1 MTKPW
6 SGIKP
11 KRQANAKANPTM
23 ARRIVIIGANASGV
37 EAASAARKKD
47 RTAEI
52 TLVTQEKNA
61 GYSRCGLP
69 FVIGG
74 QIANFKD
81 LIVYPPA
88 YFQMLKLN
96 LRTETKATAIN
107 TKDKTVTIQI
117 KEGTT
122 ETLPY
127 DSLVIATGADSF
139 MPPIKGK
146 EKQGILS
153 LRGIEDGEKIE
164 AAVRAG
170 AKSAVIMGAGLIGL
184 EVGVGLIERG
194 LKVAVVEMLPQI
206 LPQLLDAD
214 MAKLVQQHLEEKGMR
229 ILLGKGVE
237 EFLGEDKV
245 TAVKAGDDV
254 IEADLFISAFGVR
267 ANTKL
272 AVEAGIPLGESKAIK
287 TNGRMETDVKDVYAV
302 GDCAE
307 APNIVTHRPMCA
319 QLGTIAV
326 RQGKVAGANAGGD
339 YSLFSGVLASAVTRL
354 FEIEAGNTGLTET
367 AAQRNRIEVV
377 TGAISSKTKAD
388 YFPGAKPIKVKL
400 VVEKESQRI
409 IGAQVIGGEE
419 VTQRINCLSFAIQQ
433 GMTVR
438 ELAKA
443 DTAYAPP
450 LCETWEPMVLA
461 AEMVL
466 MKLR

>member
-1 MTKPW
+1 
-6 SGIKP
+6 
-11 KRQANAKANPTM
+11 M
-23 ARRIVIIGANASGV
+23 ARRILIIGANASGV

-47 RTAEI
+47 RAAEI
-52 TLVTQEKNA
+52 TLITQEKNA

-74 QIANFKD
+74 HIANFKD

-96 LRTETKATAIN
+96 LRLETEVTKIN
-107 TKDKTVTIQI
+107 TKEKTVTFQN
-117 KEGTT
+117 KEGVT
-122 ETLPY
+122 ESLPY

-146 EKQGILS
+146 EKHGILS
-153 LRGIEDGEKIE
+153 LRTLEDGERIDS
-164 AAVRAG
+164 AVQAG

-184 EVGVGLIERG
+184 ELGVGLIERG
-194 LKVAVVEMLPQI
+194 LKVTVVEMLPQI

-229 ILLGKGVE
+229 ILLNKGVE
-237 EFLGEDKV
+237 EFLGDDKV
-245 TAVKAGDDV
+245 TAIKAGDDV

-272 AVEAGIPLGESKAIK
+272 AVEAGIPLGESRGIR
-287 TNGRMETDVKDVYAV
+287 TNNRMETDVKDVYAV

-307 APNIVTHRPMCA
+307 TSHLVTHKPTCA
-319 QLGTIAV
+319 QLGTTAV

-339 YSLFSGVLASAVTRL
+339 NSLFIGVLASAVTRL

-367 AAQRNRIEVV
+367 AAQRNCIDAI
-377 TGAISSKTKAD
+377 TGAITSKTRAD
-388 YFPGAKPIKVKL
+388 YFPGAKAIKIKL

-409 IGAQVIGGEE
+409 IGGQIIGGEE
-419 VTQRINCLSFAIQQ
+419 VTQRINCLSFAIQK

-450 LCETWEPMVLA
+450 LNETWEPMVLA

>member
-1 MTKPW
+1 MV
-6 SGIKP
+6 
-11 KRQANAKANPTM
+11 
-23 ARRIVIIGANASGV
+23 RRIIVIGANAAGV

-52 TLVTQEKNA
+52 TLVTQEKTA

-69 FVIGG
+69 FVLGG
-74 QIANFKD
+74 QIPSFKD

-88 YFQMLKLN
+88 YFQMLKLS
-96 LRTETKATAIN
+96 LKSETTVTAVN
-107 TKDKTVTIQI
+107 TKEKVVTVVDKADA
-117 KEGTT
+117 T
-122 ETLPY
+122 ESLPY
-127 DSLVIATGADSF
+127 DSLVIATGADAF
-139 MPPIKGK
+139 MPPIKGR

-153 LRGIEDGEKIE
+153 LRTLEDGEAILQ
-164 AAVRAG
+164 AVQNG

-184 EVGVGLIERG
+184 ETGVALIERG
-194 LKVAVVEMLPQI
+194 LKVTVVEMLPQI
-206 LPQLLDAD
+206 LPQMLDAD
-214 MAKLVQQHLEEKGMR
+214 MAKLVQEHLQEKGMV
-229 ILLGKGVE
+229 ILTEKRVE
-237 EFLGEDKV
+237 EFLGDDKV
-245 TAVKAGDDV
+245 TAVMAGGER

-272 AVEAGIPLGESKAIK
+272 AVEAGIPLGESRAIK

-307 APNIVTHRPMCA
+307 APNQITNKPVCA

-339 YSLFSGVLASAVTRL
+339 YAQFTGILASAVTRL
-354 FEIEAGNTGLTET
+354 FDTEAGVTGLTEAT
-367 AAQRNRIEVV
+367 AARNRIEVV

-388 YFPGAKPIKVKL
+388 YYPTAKPIKVKL

-409 IGAQVIGGEE
+409 IGAQIIGGEE
-419 VTQRINCLSFAIQQ
+419 VTQRINAISFGIQK

>member
-1 MTKPW
+1 
-6 SGIKP
+6 
-11 KRQANAKANPTM
+11 M
-23 ARRIVIIGANASGV
+23 ARRIIIVGANASGV

-47 RTAEI
+47 RAAEI
-52 TLVTQEKNA
+52 TLINLEKNY

-69 FVIGG
+69 FVLGG
-74 QIANFKD
+74 QIAEFKD
-81 LIVYPPA
+81 LTVYPPA

-96 LRTETKATAIN
+96 LKNETKVTAIN
-107 TKDKTVTIQI
+107 TKEKTVTIVD
-117 KEGTT
+117 KTGMT

-127 DSLVIATGADSF
+127 DSLVIATGADAF
-139 MPPIKGK
+139 MPPIKGR

-153 LRGIEDGEKIE
+153 LRTIEDGEKIRQ
-164 AAVRAG
+164 AVQNG

-184 EVGVGLIERG
+184 EAGVGLIEKG
-194 LKVAVVEMLPQI
+194 LKVTIVEMLPQI
-206 LPQLLDAD
+206 LPQMLDAD
-214 MAKLVQQHLEEKGMR
+214 LAKLVQEHLQEKGMV
-229 ILLGKGVE
+229 ILTGKTVE
-237 EFLGEDKV
+237 EFLGGDKV
-245 TAVKAGDDV
+245 TGIMAGGEK

-272 AVEAGIPLGESKAIK
+272 AVDAGIPLGETRAIK
-287 TNGRMETDVKDVYAV
+287 TNARMETDVKDVYAV

-307 APNIVTHRPMCA
+307 APNIITHKQVCP

-326 RQGKVAGANAGGD
+326 REGKVAGANAAGD
-339 YSLFSGVLASAVTRL
+339 YSLFTGVLASAVTRL
-354 FEIEAGNTGLTET
+354 FEVEAGVTGLTE
-367 AAQRNRIEVV
+367 AAAARNRIEVI
-377 TGAISSKTKAD
+377 TGTIGSKTAAD
-388 YFPGAKPIKVKL
+388 YYPTAKPIKVKL

-409 IGAQVIGGEE
+409 IGAQVVGGEE
-419 VTQRINCLSFAIQQ
+419 VTQRINALSFAIQK

-450 LCETWEPMVLA
+450 LNETWEPMVLA

>member
-1 MTKPW
+1 MV
-6 SGIKP
+6 
-11 KRQANAKANPTM
+11 
-23 ARRIVIIGANASGV
+23 RRVVIVGANAAGV

-52 TLVTQEKNA
+52 TLLTMEKNA

-69 FVIGG
+69 FVIENV
-74 QIANFKD
+74 IPTFRD

-96 LRTETKATAIN
+96 LRTETRATTIN
-107 TKDKTVTIQI
+107 TKEKTVVIAC
-117 KEGTT
+117 KDGTA

-127 DSLVIATGADSF
+127 DSLVIATGADPF
-139 MPPIKGK
+139 MPPIKGR
-146 EKQGILS
+146 EKQGILV
-153 LRGIEDGEKIE
+153 LRGLEDGERID
-164 AAVRAG
+164 AAVKAG

-184 EVGVGLIERG
+184 ETGVALIERG
-194 LKVAVVEMLPQI
+194 LNVTVVEMLPQI
-206 LPQLLDAD
+206 LPQMLDAD
-214 MAKLVQQHLEEKGMR
+214 MAKMVQEHLEAKGMK
-229 ILLGKGVE
+229 ILIGKTVE
-237 EFLGEDKV
+237 EFVGDDKV
-245 TAVKAGDDV
+245 TGIIAGGEK
-254 IEADLFISAFGVR
+254 IEADMFISAFGVR

-272 AVEAGIPLGESKAIK
+272 AVDAGIPLGETRAIK
-287 TNGRMETDVKDVYAV
+287 TNARMETDVKDVFAI

-307 APNIVTHRPMCA
+307 SPNIITHKPTCA

-339 YSLFSGVLASAVTRL
+339 YSLFTGVLASAVTRL
-354 FEIEAGNTGLTET
+354 FDLEAGATGLTET
-367 AAQRNRIEVV
+367 AAGRNRIEVV

-388 YFPGAKPIKVKL
+388 YYPSAKPIKVKL
-400 VVEKESQRI
+400 VVEKESQRLV
-409 IGAQVIGGEE
+409 GAQIIGGEE
-419 VTQRINCLSFAIQQ
+419 VTQRINALSFAIQKQ
-433 GMTVR
+433 MTVR

>member
-1 MTKPW
+1 
-6 SGIKP
+6 
-11 KRQANAKANPTM
+11 M
-23 ARRIVIIGANASGV
+23 ARRVIVIGANAAGV

-74 QIANFKD
+74 HIPAFKD
-81 LIVYPPA
+81 LTVYPPA
-88 YFQMLKLN
+88 FFQMLKLN

-107 TKDKTVTIQI
+107 TKEKTVTII
-117 KEGTT
+117 TPAGAA
-122 ETLPY
+122 ETLQY

-146 EKQGILS
+146 EKPGILS
-153 LRGIEDGEKIE
+153 LRGIEDGEKID
-164 AAVRAG
+164 AAVKAG
-170 AKSAVIMGAGLIGL
+170 AKSAIIMGAGLIGL
-184 EVGVGLIERG
+184 EVGVALIERG
-194 LKVAVVEMLPQI
+194 LTVTIVEMLPQI

-214 MAKLVQQHLEEKGMR
+214 MAKLVQEHLQEKGMK
-229 ILLGKGVE
+229 ILTGKGVE
-237 EFLGEDKV
+237 EFLGEGKV
-245 TAVKAGDDV
+245 TAIKAGGET

-272 AVEAGIPLGESKAIK
+272 AVDAGIPLGETRTIK
-287 TNGRMETDVKDVYAV
+287 TNARMETDVKDVYAV

-307 APNIVTHRPMCA
+307 APNIITHRQTCA

-326 RQGKVAGANAGGD
+326 REGKVAGANAAGD
-339 YSLFSGVLASAVTRL
+339 YSQFTGVLASAVTRL
-354 FEIEAGNTGLTET
+354 FEIEAGATGISET
-367 AAQRNRIEVV
+367 AAARNRIEVV
-377 TGAISSKTKAD
+377 TGAISSRTKAD
-388 YFPGAKPIKVKL
+388 YYPNGTPIKVKL
-400 VVEKESQRI
+400 IVEKESQRI
-409 IGAQVIGGEE
+409 IGAQVVGGEE
-419 VTQRINCLSFAIQQ
+419 VTQRINALSFAIQKQ
-433 GMTVR
+433 MTVR

-450 LCETWEPMVLA
+450 LNETWEPMVLA

>member
-1 MTKPW
+1 
-6 SGIKP
+6 
-11 KRQANAKANPTM
+11 M
-23 ARRIVIIGANASGV
+23 ARQIIIIGANASGV
-37 EAASAARKKD
+37 DAASAARKKD

-52 TLVTQEKNA
+52 TLISQEQSA

-74 QIANFKD
+74 QIEHFYD

-88 YFQMLKLN
+88 YFQMLKVN
-96 LRTETKATAIN
+96 LRCETKATAIN
-107 TKDKTVTIQI
+107 TKDKSVTIQT
-117 KEGTT
+117 KDGTT

-127 DSLVIATGADSF
+127 DALVIATGADSF
-139 MPPIKGK
+139 MPPIKGR

-153 LRGIEDGEKIE
+153 LRGIEDGEKIDS
-164 AAVRAG
+164 AVKAG

-184 EVGVGLIERG
+184 ELGVALIERG
-194 LKVAVVEMLPQI
+194 LKVTVVEMLPQI

-214 MAKLVQQHLEEKGMR
+214 MAKLVQEHLESKGMR
-229 ILLGKGVE
+229 IITSKGVE
-237 EFLGEDKV
+237 EFLGENTV
-245 TAVKAGDDV
+245 TAIMAGGEK
-254 IEADLFISAFGVR
+254 IEADMFISAFGVR

-272 AVEAGIPLGESKAIK
+272 AADAGIPLGETRSIK
-287 TNGRMETDVKDVYAV
+287 TNLRMETDVKDVYAV

-307 APNIVTHRPMCA
+307 ATNIITHKPMCA

-339 YSLFSGVLASAVTRL
+339 YSLFGGVLASAVTRL

-367 AAQRNRIEVV
+367 SAARNRINVV
-377 TGAISSKTKAD
+377 TGAISSKTRAD
-388 YFPGAKPIKVKL
+388 YFPDAKPIKVKL

-409 IGAQVIGGEE
+409 IGGQVVGGEE
-419 VTQRINCLSFAIQQ
+419 VTQRINSLSFAIQQ

>member
-1 MTKPW
+1 
-6 SGIKP
+6 
-11 KRQANAKANPTM
+11 M
-23 ARRIVIIGANASGV
+23 ARRVIVIGANASGI

-47 RTAEI
+47 RAAEI
-52 TLVTQEKNA
+52 TLITNEKNA

-74 QIANFKD
+74 HIANFKD

-96 LRTETKATAIN
+96 LRSETKATAIN
-107 TKDKTVTIQI
+107 TKEKTVTIST
-117 KEGTT
+117 KEGAT
-122 ETLPY
+122 EVLPY

-139 MPPIKGK
+139 MPPIKGR
-146 EKQGILS
+146 EKPGILS
-153 LRGIEDGEKIE
+153 LRGIEDGEKID
-164 AAVRAG
+164 AAVKAG

-184 EVGVGLIERG
+184 EVGVGLMERG
-194 LKVAVVEMLPQI
+194 LKVTIVEMLPQI
-206 LPQLLDAD
+206 LPQMLDAEI
-214 MAKLVQQHLEEKGMR
+214 AKMVQEHLQEKGMT
-229 ILLGKGVE
+229 ILTSKGVE

-245 TAVKAGDDV
+245 TAVMAGGEK

-272 AVEAGIPLGESKAIK
+272 AVEAGIPLGEARAIK
-287 TNGRMETDVKDVYAV
+287 TNGRMETEIKDVYAV

-307 APNIVTHRPMCA
+307 APNIITHKPMCA

-326 RQGKVAGANAGGD
+326 RQGKVAGINAGGD
-339 YSLFSGVLASAVTRL
+339 YSQFSGVLASAVTML
-354 FEIEAGNTGLTET
+354 FEIQVGNTGLTET
-367 AAQRNRIEVV
+367 AAARNRLEVV
-377 TGAISSKTKAD
+377 TGTISSKTRAD

-409 IGAQVIGGEE
+409 IGGQVIGGEE
-419 VTQRINCLSFAIQQ
+419 VTQRINCLSFAIQK

>member
-1 MTKPW
+1 MAQKPRKMKE
-6 SGIKP
+6 KP
-11 KRQANAKANPTM
+11 M
-23 ARRIVIIGANASGV
+23 ARRILIIGANASGV

-52 TLVTQEKNA
+52 TLITQEKNA

-74 QIANFKD
+74 QIPNFKD

-96 LRTETKATAIN
+96 LKTETKATAIN
-107 TKDKTVTIQI
+107 TKEKTVTTID
-117 KEGTT
+117 KAGTT
-122 ETLPY
+122 ENLQY
-127 DSLVIATGADSF
+127 DSLVLATGADAF
-139 MPPIKGK
+139 LPPIKGH

-153 LRGIEDGEKIE
+153 LRNLEDGEAIQQ
-164 AAVRAG
+164 AVQNG

-184 EVGVGLIERG
+184 ETGVALIERG
-194 LKVAVVEMLPQI
+194 LKVTVVEMLPQI
-206 LPQLLDAD
+206 LPAMLDAD
-214 MAKLVQQHLEEKGMR
+214 MAKMVQEKLQEKGMC
-229 ILLGKGVE
+229 ILTEKRVE
-237 EFLGEDKV
+237 EFLGDMEV
-245 TAVKAGDDV
+245 TAIMAGGEK
-254 IEADLFISAFGVR
+254 IEADMFISAFGVR

-272 AVEAGIPLGESKAIK
+272 AVDSGIPLGETRAIK
-287 TNGRMETDVKDVYAV
+287 TNGKMETDVQDVYAV

-307 APNIVTHRPMCA
+307 APNIITHKPMCA

-326 RQGKVAGANAGGD
+326 RQGKVAGTNTGGG
-339 YSLFSGVLASAVTRL
+339 YALFSGVLASAVTRL
-354 FEIEAGNTGLTET
+354 FDIEAGVTGLTEKS
-367 AAQRNRIEVV
+367 AQKARFEVI

-388 YFPGAKPIKVKL
+388 YYPNALPIKVKL
-400 VVEKESQRI
+400 VVEKESQRL
-409 IGAQVIGGEE
+409 IGAQIIGGEE
-419 VTQRINCLSFAIQQ
+419 VTQRINALSFAIQQ

-461 AEMVL
+461 AELVL

>member
-1 MTKPW
+1 
-6 SGIKP
+6 
-11 KRQANAKANPTM
+11 M
-23 ARRIVIIGANASGV
+23 ARRITIIGANASGV
-37 EAASAARKKD
+37 EAASSARKKD

-74 QIANFKD
+74 QISKFTD

-96 LRTETKATAIN
+96 LRTETKANSIN
-107 TKDKTVTIQI
+107 TKEKTITITT
-117 KEGTT
+117 KEGAT

-146 EKQGILS
+146 EKAGILS
-153 LRGIEDGEKIE
+153 LRGIEDGEKIDG
-164 AAVRAG
+164 AVKAG

-184 EVGVGLIERG
+184 EVGVGLLERG
-194 LKVAVVEMLPQI
+194 LKVTVVEMLPQI

-214 MAKLVQQHLEEKGMR
+214 MAKMVQEHLELKGMH
-229 ILLGKGVE
+229 ILTGKCVE

-245 TAVKAGDDV
+245 TAIRAGGET

-272 AVEAGIPLGESKAIK
+272 AVDAGIPLGSSRAIK

-307 APNIVTHRPMCA
+307 APNIITHQPMCA

-339 YSLFSGVLASAVTRL
+339 YSQFSGVLASAVTML
-354 FEIEAGNTGLTET
+354 YGIEAGNTGLTET
-367 AAQRNRIEVV
+367 AAARNRLKVV
-377 TGAISSKTKAD
+377 TGTISSKTKAD
-388 YFPGAKPIKVKL
+388 YFPGAKPIKIKL

-409 IGAQVIGGEE
+409 IGGQVIGGEE
-419 VTQRINCLSFAIQQ
+419 VTQRINCLSFAIQK

>member
-1 MTKPW
+1 MV
-6 SGIKP
+6 
-11 KRQANAKANPTM
+11 
-23 ARRIVIIGANASGV
+23 RRIIVIGANAAGV

-52 TLVTQEKNA
+52 TLVTQEKTA

-69 FVIGG
+69 FVLGG
-74 QIANFKD
+74 QIPSFKD

-88 YFQMLKLN
+88 YFQMLKLS
-96 LRTETKATAIN
+96 LKSETTVTAVNTKEKVVTVVDKASATA
-107 TKDKTVTIQI
+107 
-117 KEGTT
+117 
-122 ETLPY
+122 TLPY
-127 DSLVIATGADSF
+127 DSLVIATGADAF
-139 MPPIKGK
+139 MPPIKGR

-153 LRGIEDGEKIE
+153 LRTLEDGEAILQ
-164 AAVRAG
+164 AVQNG

-184 EVGVGLIERG
+184 ETGVALIERG
-194 LKVAVVEMLPQI
+194 LKVTVVEMLPQI
-206 LPQLLDAD
+206 LPQMLDAD
-214 MAKLVQQHLEEKGMR
+214 MAKLVQEHLQEKGMV
-229 ILLGKGVE
+229 ILTEKRVE
-237 EFLGEDKV
+237 EFLGDDKV
-245 TAVKAGDDV
+245 TAVMAGGER

-272 AVEAGIPLGESKAIK
+272 AVEAGIPLGESRAIK

-307 APNIVTHRPMCA
+307 APNQITNKPVCA

-339 YSLFSGVLASAVTRL
+339 YAQFTGILASAVTRL
-354 FEIEAGNTGLTET
+354 FDTEAGVTGLTEAT
-367 AAQRNRIEVV
+367 AARNRIEVV

-388 YFPGAKPIKVKL
+388 YYPTAKPIKVKL

-409 IGAQVIGGEE
+409 IGAQIIGGEE
-419 VTQRINCLSFAIQQ
+419 VTQRINAISFGIQK